1 MSILWALVGGL
12 TVAVLGLSKRLGE
25 VLALLGQHEE
35 RLRAVERLAE
45 DAKVSVDY
53 LTEDLA
59 DLSRRAV
66 AVDPQYVYGE
76 SGSDED
82 PADG

>member
-1 MSILWALVGGL
+1 MSVMWAVVGAL
-12 TVAVLGLSKRLGE
+12 SVAVLGLSKRLGE

-35 RLRAVERLAE
+35 RLRAVERVAE

-76 SGSDED
+76 GDEEAPD
-82 PADG
+82 